1 MSVVYNLKM
10 MSYLPLIFT
19 CALLVGKVE
28 GRVTW
33 NRTKLE
39 SFQAEVATTTSTPTE
54 QDCPGGYSLV
64 GDKCLLFVTF
74 VAEPY
79 GEARQFCHAAKAEL
93 AAITTATDF
102 KNLVDYIHG
111 SDFSGADFWLDGSD
125 EAEEGVWVT
134 SSGEAVPLG
143 TPFWAAFG
151 RGQQPDNNNGNEHCL
166 FIPSGWFFYMADNP
180 CSVVKNFI
188 CEATNQMRKET
199 ASAAL
204 APFGPSAVG
213 GRVACPVLF
222 IEVGGLCLMF
232 VTWAEE
238 TWEDARR
245 ACTGAS
251 AELLAITDVEVFRAL
266 YLYIHQ
272 DNLSS
277 HAFWLGGSDLT
288 SEGTW
293 VYTTGEPVPMG
304 TPFWGISN
312 FDAPIQEPDGG
323 TDQSCLAI
331 TGEGY
336 FNFRDYSCASTFNP
350 LCVYTG

>member
-1 MSVVYNLKM
+1 M

-19 CALLVGKVE
+19 CALFAGKVE

-39 SFQAEVATTTSTPTE
+39 SFQAEVVTTTSTPPE

-79 GEARQFCHAAKAEL
+79 GEARQFCHAAKGEL

-102 KNLVDYIHG
+102 KNTIDYIHANG
-111 SDFSGADFWLDGSD
+111 LSGTSFWLDGSD
-125 EAEEGVWVT
+125 EAAEGVWVT

-143 TPFWAAFG
+143 TPFWAAFPN
-151 RGQQPDNNNGNEHCL
+151 GQQPDNAHENEHYLCL
-166 FIPSGWFFYMADNP
+166 SSSWFLYMNDA
-180 CSVVKNFI
+180 SSSAIINFI
-188 CEATNQMRKET
+188 CEATIQKKT

-213 GRVACPVLF
+213 GRVSCPVLF

-245 ACTGAS
+245 ACVGAS

-277 HAFWLGGSDLT
+277 HAFWLGGSDLA

-304 TPFWGISN
+304 TPFWGLYAGS
-312 FDAPIQEPDGG
+312 ASAQEPDGG
-323 TDQSCLAI
+323 TNQNCLAI

-336 FNFRDYSCASTFNP
+336 FNFRDYSCASKFNP